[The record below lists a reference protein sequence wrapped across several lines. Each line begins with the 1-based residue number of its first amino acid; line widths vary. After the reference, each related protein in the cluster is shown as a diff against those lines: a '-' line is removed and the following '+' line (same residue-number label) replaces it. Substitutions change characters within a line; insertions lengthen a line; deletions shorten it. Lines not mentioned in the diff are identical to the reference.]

1 MTLDAIIIKDSKS
14 KTFTGFIRQYPGVCS
29 QANDVG
35 QLKKN
40 LDKNLRLYFD
50 YVQKSDLQLNSDNII
65 SF

>member
-1 MTLDAIIIKDSKS
+1 MTLDVIIIKDSKS

-40 LDKNLRLYFD
+40 IDKNLRLYFD
-50 YVQKSDLQLNSDNII
+50 YVQKSDLQLNTNDII